1 MLHNIIKT
9 TSRYLIKNKVYSI
22 INIFG
27 LAFGLATSILIFL
40 YINDELSY
48 DKFHDNY
55 ERIYRVQ
62 EEYKWGE
69 KHQLWATTDGNL
81 GFDLSTNQSEL
92 TNSCR
97 IMDIFNPPYL
107 YANGNS
113 SSVKQMIYA
122 DSSFL
127 DVFSFPLIDE
137 QPGALLNAAEQ
148 IMISNKIAKQLFG
161 DPMAAGKHVEVDNK
175 DYTIS
180 GVFEDVPANSHF
192 HFDAVFSMMKL
203 HQEWDRVDSVGPMV
217 FYTYAKTHSLEKG
230 EQLQAHL
237 QSKMDTYIR
246 KLIKRDSLRNR
257 FRGIEGKIQFLPISD
272 IHLKSHAEKELE
284 NNGNFEYIIIYI
296 TIGLFILILAAI
308 NYTNLATAG
317 SVKRSKEIGMRKV
330 MGANTNTIF
339 IQFISESFA
348 LVIASLLI
356 SLVLVE
362 LSFPYFND
370 FAGKELSL
378 NQLWERDS
386 LIYLLIVILS
396 LGTLAG
402 IYPSAFMSRY
412 KTSQVL
418 TTKLSAGKNDL
429 LNLALRRF
437 LVISQF
443 AISIFLTITA
453 LTVAKQLRFIQNTD
467 IGFNKEQVVVLPISG
482 QSNIKYL
489 PNLKNELLQIKSV
502 ESVSGSS
509 NIPGERFGVYGVRVP
524 ALGQSTESE
533 KERSDR
539 MGVRMLCADHDFLDA
554 FGLEMVE
561 GRTFSDEDTSDSLSA
576 FIINES
582 AVEKYN
588 LQDPVGKKMIF
599 SYALKEPKVGTIIGV
614 VKDFHYASFHNE
626 VDPLMIHIFPKFY
639 KYIIVKISGNDLN
652 GTLAEV
658 EKTWNNYL
666 PKVPFSYSFLDKTY
680 DNIYTSDKRMGNVFY
695 YFTFI
700 ALLLAG
706 MGLYGLA
713 AFITEQRTAEISIR
727 KILGAS
733 LWKIMLTLSK
743 EFTILIIIANLIA
756 WIPAWFF
763 LKNWLSDFAI
773 RIELGFQEFI
783 LAALFSLIIG
793 LLTVSLKTYIAAKA
807 NPVETLKTD

>member
-1 MLHNIIKT
+1 MLQNIVKT
-9 TSRYLIKNKVYSI
+9 TSRFLFKNKVYSI

-48 DKFHDNY
+48 DKFHKDY

-69 KHQLWATTDGNL
+69 KNQLWATTDGKL
-81 GFDLSTNQSEL
+81 AYDLTVNHSDLANT
-92 TNSCR
+92 CR
-97 IMDIFNPPYL
+97 ILDIFNPPYL

-113 SSVKQMIYA
+113 TSEKRMIYA

-127 DVFSFPLIDE
+127 DVFSFPLIH
-137 QPGALLNAAEQ
+137 QQKGALLNSADQ
-148 IMISNKIAKQLFG
+148 IMVSNKIATQLFG
-161 DPMAAGKHVEVDNK
+161 NPLAAGKQVEVDDK
-175 DYTIS
+175 KYTIS
-180 GVFEDVPANSHF
+180 AVFEDVPPNSHF
-192 HFDAVFSMMKL
+192 HFDVVFSMMKL
-203 HQEWDRVDSVGPMV
+203 HQEWDKVDSVGPMV
-217 FYTYAKTHSLEKG
+217 FYTYTKAHSIKTGQELQSYLQEKMDEDLRKFLEK
-230 EQLQAHL
+230 
-237 QSKMDTYIR
+237 
-246 KLIKRDSLRNR
+246 DSVEHR
-257 FRGIEGKIQFLPISD
+257 FSGLEGKMLFVPISD

-308 NYTNLATAG
+308 NYTNLATA
-317 SVKRSKEIGMRKV
+317 SSIKRAKEIGMRKV
-330 MGANTNTIF
+330 MGGNTGSIF
-339 IQFISESFA
+339 LQFISESFA
-348 LVIASLLI
+348 LVLASLAI

-370 FAGKELSL
+370 FAGKNLHLS
-378 NQLWERDS
+378 QLLEQES
-386 LIYLLIVILS
+386 LVYLLIVIIGLS
-396 LGTLAG
+396 FLAG
-402 IYPSAFMSRY
+402 LYPSVFMSRY

-418 TTKLSAGKNDL
+418 STKINAGRGDL
-429 LNLALRRF
+429 LNLVLRRI
-437 LVISQF
+437 LVVSQF
-443 AISIFLTITA
+443 TISIFLTITA

-467 IGFNKEQVVVLPISG
+467 IGFDKEQVVVLPLSG
-482 QSNIKYL
+482 QSNIQYI
-489 PNLKNELLQIKSV
+489 PNLKNELLQLEGV

-524 ALGQSTESE
+524 ALGKTTDNEE
-533 KERSDR
+533 ERSDR
-539 MGVRMLCADHDFLDA
+539 MGVRMLCADHDFLKA
-554 FGLEMVE
+554 FGLEMVS
-561 GRTFSDEDTSDSLSA
+561 GRTFSDDDTSDSLRA

-582 AVEKYN
+582 AVKKYN
-588 LQDPVGKKMIF
+588 LEDPVGKKMIF

-614 VKDFHYASFHNE
+614 VKDFHYASFHTE

-639 KYIIVKISGNDLN
+639 KYIIVKISGDNLN
-652 GTLAEV
+652 STLIEV

-680 DNIYTSDKRMGNVFY
+680 DNIYASDKRMGNVFY

-713 AFITEQRTAEISIR
+713 AFITEQRRAEISIR

-733 LWKIMLTLSK
+733 LGNIMLTLSK

-756 WIPAWFF
+756 WVPAWYF

-773 RIELGFQEFI
+773 RIDLGFQGFI
-783 LAALFSLIIG
+783 WAALFSLIIG
-793 LLTVSLKTYIAAKA
+793 LLTVSLKTYIAAKV